1 MNTYDYEERL
11 FRINPRLRRLRFLK
25 ERYVQF
31 NTRNAG
37 HPQTAKNEIETL
49 IAEYFNSDEEI
60 FVNFAKLLI
69 RYKDP
74 IINSFVLVEKQ
85 GPGGLYDSRLSN
97 GPIESLN
104 RKVKDLKRLGRG
116 YTNFEHFRNRFLF
129 ATRNN
134 PVFDG
139 TADSDQVQYF
149 DEDD

>member
-74 IINSFVLVEKQ
+74 IINSFVLVERQ

-116 YTNFEHFRNRFLF
+116 YTNFEHFRNRVLF

-134 PVFDG
+134 PFFVG